1 MRRTALLI
9 AMVVLFGTA
18 RLAHAHAFLE
28 RANPAVGS
36 TVHGS
41 PHELVLHFSEELEAA
56 FSTVHVEDSQG
67 RPVAAGRA
75 HVDAYDTSV
84 LEVSL
89 PSLPPGRYHVSWRVV
104 SVDTHVTEG
113 AYAFDVLP

>member
-1 MRRTALLI
+1 MGRVVLVIALAALL
-9 AMVVLFGTA
+9 GTA
-18 RLAHAHAFLE
+18 RDARAHAFLE
-28 RANPAVGS
+28 RATPAVGS
-36 TVHGS
+36 AVRGS

-56 FSTVHVEDSQG
+56 FSTIHVDDAKG
-67 RPVAAGRA
+67 RRVDTGDA
-75 HVDAYDTSV
+75 HVDAHDASV
-84 LEVSL
+84 LEMSL